1 MWQLYFYK
9 DDHTHMLIH
18 SHWLFLK
25 GNDIPLSEI
34 YGPRSFLLNL
44 GWLMSASNSGGG
56 QKWCYV
62 TSKAKMRKKKK
73 YNSQLWLF
81 SLSLSLLEPSHH
93 IMRNLKPNWEATC
106 EFSCRQPHQASSQH
120 LHQPPEMWKITIH
133 IISVPNLESSS
144 WEPRHHGAETS
155 HPRCMLSEFLNHRN
169 HERPKKFYCF

>member
-1 MWQLYFYK
+1 MTFLSPRYMVHVLSSWIWADSCLHQIVEEGRS
-9 DDHTHMLIH
+9 DAT
-18 SHWLFLK
+18 WLLR
-25 GNDIPLSEI
+25 LRWE
-34 YGPRSFLLNL
+34 
-44 GWLMSASNSGGG
+44 
-56 QKWCYV
+56 
-62 TSKAKMRKKKK
+62 KKK
-73 YNSQLWLF
+73 NTTLSDCF
-81 SLSLSLLEPSHH
+81 LSLSLLEPSHH